1 MDGSSLSGHRVNVLQ
16 MSSFLSCDEW
26 PADRKPVK
34 EVALKF
40 VSNLTNY
47 CDSGPNRGFKHAVLL
62 KNNFYK
68 FQMV

>member
-1 MDGSSLSGHRVNVLQ
+1 MDGSCLFGHRVNVLQ

-34 EVALKF
+34 EIALKF

-47 CDSGPNRGFKHAVLL
+47 CEIQDPIRDLNML
-62 KNNFYK
+62 FY
-68 FQMV
+68 